1 MLIRL
6 IPKEIR
12 LHFGRKAEQPLFVSD
27 DRWPNHTRYL
37 DATPAHCT
45 AAFLIALAR
54 LLNN

>member
-45 AAFLIALAR
+45 AVFLIALAR
-54 LLNN
+54 LLNK